1 MIGNKFLYFST
12 VASYEA
18 ALSEIQNTSIVFVGQ
33 AANASEGLEEVHF
46 IETHG
51 VRFDTDAVAEISQA
65 IAALDVTNL
74 TNTNAAARGVTLTIN
89 EVDGKITSID
99 ITDLGQAKL
108 GTYSIGSDS
117 TAIAQ
122 GDTIATALAK
132 LENQIKAKVGSLN
145 SDIATG
151 SDKYFT
157 GIELK
162 DGKLVDPTAANSK
175 TTVANVDTA
184 KLLDYKANTGSTAQ
198 TISTNDTIAG
208 AIAKVQKNVEIETT
222 ARQNAIDAMDYTIP
236 SSKHIEGRAVTSVSE
251 ANGVIDVNE
260 GNVKSDYVSYTPQNL
275 DGPSVTTPDTTNTNV
290 QDVLAEIF
298 QKIYDNGKAGE
309 VKVYKNNTVVSTI
322 SADGTDYVIKQGTN
336 TVATLNIA
344 KDMVISSGEVITASG
359 TEKKG
364 TSASS
369 DSAGLTSGEKYIK
382 LTISNADT
390 TANLLYIPVNSLYKD
405 HTVEKNAAKIQL
417 AISSSNVISATVVSG
432 SLVKTDLTSSLQNE
446 ITSARTKITE
456 KSTGHV
462 RITKT
467 AGTGATPDSYTVS
480 EDDIASASLVGTLP
494 TGTAALGETT
504 VVGYAEAYADKKAA
518 DAKTVVKAKNT
529 GHVQVGVTTDAT
541 DGHQVVTV
549 SENDIASAAYVGTFT
564 AVDGE
569 TTVVG
574 HSEKVAEAAENAAKT
589 YADNITVNGQ
599 SQTNQNITVEA
610 DDINIATG
618 YAKASTG
625 ADIAAGDSVQTAFGK
640 VEKKIDNLN
649 VGSPFAYTNGTSK
662 TGGVSLKSEG
672 LNTTHE
678 GEVAIGKYNNSVT
691 GAVASANTVFSIGN
705 GSGTADRSNAIEVRE
720 NGDIWINIG
729 SDYKKLQTI
738 LSNEIDWYE
747 GS

>member
-1 MIGNKFLYFST
+1 MIGNKFLYFPT

-33 AANASEGLEEVHF
+33 AANVSEGLKEVHF

-51 VRFDTDAVAEISQA
+51 VRFDTDAVAEIAQA

-74 TNTNAAARGVTLTIN
+74 TNTNAATRGVTLTVN

-122 GDTIATALAK
+122 GDTIAAALAK
-132 LENQIKAKVGSLN
+132 LENQIKSKVESLDSN
-145 SDIATG
+145 VAAG

-162 DGKLVDPTAANSK
+162 DGKLVDPTAENSK

-184 KLLDYKANTGSTAQ
+184 KLLDYQANTGSGAQ
-198 TISTNDTIAG
+198 TISTSDTIAG
-208 AIAKVQKNVEIETT
+208 AIAKVQKNVEVEIA
-222 ARQNAIDAMDYTIP
+222 ARQDAIEAMDYTIP
-236 SSKHIEGRAVTSVSE
+236 AGSHIEGRAVTSVSE
-251 ANGVIDVNE
+251 TDGVIAVTE

-275 DGPSVTTPDTTNTNV
+275 EGPSVTTPDTTNTNV

-309 VKVYKNNTVVSTI
+309 VKVYKNDTVVSTI

-336 TVATLNIA
+336 TVATINIA
-344 KDMVISSGEVITASG
+344 KDMVISSGEVITADG

-364 TSASS
+364 TSDSS

-405 HTVEKNAAKIQL
+405 HTVEQNAAKIQL
-417 AISSSNVISATVVSG
+417 AISASNVISATVVSG
-432 SLVKTDLTSSLQNE
+432 SLEKTDLTSSLQNE
-446 ITSARTKITE
+446 ITSARTSITE

-467 AGTGATPDSYTVS
+467 TGTGATPDSYAVS
-480 EDDIASASLVGTLP
+480 ENDIASAALVGTLP
-494 TGTAALGETT
+494 TGDAALGETT

-518 DAKTVVKAKNT
+518 EAKTVVNTKNT
-529 GHVQVGVTTDAT
+529 GHIQVGVTTDTT
-541 DGHQVVTV
+541 DGHQIVTI

-599 SQTNQNITVEA
+599 SQTNQDITVEA
-610 DDINIATG
+610 NDINIATG
-618 YAKASTG
+618 YAKASSA
-625 ADIAAGDSVQTAFGK
+625 ADISVGDSVQAAFGK
-640 VEKKIDNLN
+640 VEKKIDNLD
-649 VGSPFAYTNGTSK
+649 GASPFAYTNGTSK
-662 TGGVSLKSEG
+662 TGGVSLKNEG

-705 GSGTADRSNAIEVRE
+705 GSGTTDRSNAIEVRE

>member
-1 MIGNKFLYFST
+1 MIGNKFLYFPT

-33 AANASEGLEEVHF
+33 AANVSEGLEEVHF

-51 VRFDTDAVAEISQA
+51 VRFDTDAVAEIAQA

-74 TNTNAAARGVTLTIN
+74 TNTNAATRGVTLTVN

-122 GDTIATALAK
+122 GDTIAAALAK
-132 LENQIKAKVGSLN
+132 LENQIKSKVESLDSN
-145 SDIATG
+145 VAAG
-151 SDKYFT
+151 ADKYFT

-162 DGKLVDPTAANSK
+162 DGKLVDPTAENSK

-184 KLLDYKANTGSTAQ
+184 KLLDYQANTGSGAQ
-198 TISTNDTIAG
+198 TISTSDTIAG
-208 AIAKVQKNVEIETT
+208 AIAKVQKNVEVETA
-222 ARQNAIDAMDYTIP
+222 ARQAAIEAMDYTIP
-236 SSKHIEGRAVTSVSE
+236 AGNHVEGRAVTSVSE
-251 ANGVIDVNE
+251 TNGVIAVTE

-275 DGPSVTTPDTTNTNV
+275 EGPSVTTPDTTNTNV

-309 VKVYKNNTVVSTI
+309 VKVYKNDTIVSTI
-322 SADGTDYVIKQGTN
+322 SADGTDYVIKQGTS
-336 TVATLNIA
+336 TVATINIA
-344 KDMVISSGEVITASG
+344 KDMVISSGEVITADG

-405 HTVEKNAAKIQL
+405 HTVEQNAAKIQL
-417 AISSSNVISATVVSG
+417 AISASNVISATVVSG
-432 SLVKTDLTSSLQNE
+432 SLEKTDLTSSLQNE
-446 ITSARTKITE
+446 ITSARTSITE

-467 AGTGATPDSYTVS
+467 TGTGATPDSYAVS
-480 EDDIASASLVGTLP
+480 ENDIASASLVGTLP
-494 TGTAALGETT
+494 TGDAALGETT
-504 VVGYAEAYADKKAA
+504 VVGYAEAYADKKA
-518 DAKTVVKAKNT
+518 DEAKTVVNAKNT
-529 GHVQVGVTTDAT
+529 GHVQVGVTTDTT
-541 DGHQVVTV
+541 DGHQVVTI

-569 TTVVG
+569 TTVAG

-599 SQTNQNITVEA
+599 SQTNQDITVEA
-610 DDINIATG
+610 NDINIATG
-618 YAKASTG
+618 YAKASSA
-625 ADIAAGDSVQTAFGK
+625 ADISVGDSIQAAFGK
-640 VEKKIDNLN
+640 VEKKIDNLD
-649 VGSPFAYTNGTSK
+649 GASPFAYTNGTSK
-662 TGGVSLKSEG
+662 TGGVSLKNEG

-705 GSGTADRSNAIEVRE
+705 GSGTTDRSNAIEVRE